1 MKRLLFIALALMI
14 ASVAVAQEPD
24 TFGLWRMVDGDY
36 ENYLP
41 VEDIPGEFFLYVT
54 LHDGSTFSVGGYEVG
69 MDIPAEM
76 LVLEIDFFGGVNFGD
91 NTNHLVGYT
100 APIFT
105 QEDMLVLSVMD
116 CLSTAL
122 PPAPVPI
129 VYHGA
134 DPASIPGHD
143 GPVYADGTN
152 PDNLIAC
159 GYVDGTPNVFLFGG
173 AVATE
178 SQSWSGV
185 KSLFE

>member
-1 MKRLLFIALALMI
+1 MKRLLIIALALMI
-14 ASVAVAQEPD
+14 ASVAMAQDPD
-24 TFGLWRMVDGDY
+24 TFGLWRQVDGDY
-36 ENYLP
+36 VNYLP
-41 VEDIPGEFFLYVT
+41 AEDIPGPFTLYVT
-54 LHDGSTFSVGGYEVG
+54 LHNGSTFSVGGYEVG
-69 MDIPAEM
+69 MDVPAEM
-76 LVLEIDFFGGVNFGD
+76 FVLEIDFFGGTNFGD
-91 NTNHLVGYT
+91 NTNHLVGYP

-105 QEDMLVLSVMD
+105 QDDILVLSVMD

-122 PPAPVPI
+122 PSAPTYI

-134 DPASIPGHD
+134 NPPSIPGHD

-159 GYVDGTPNVFLFGG
+159 GYVSGTPDVFLFAG

-178 SQSWSGV
+178 NHTLSDV